1 MSRATADPNVLDP
14 DNSETGI
21 YGSAESESYEVR
33 GENYLVDKVKF
44 PSRPVRSTFFVLV
57 PGAFESVPQPGLPP

>member
-1 MSRATADPNVLDP
+1 MLCATADENVLDP

-44 PSRPVRSTFFVLV
+44 PSRPVRCLV
-57 PGAFESVPQPGLPP
+57 FLRVPTKIERVSQPN